1 MEGLIPFVY
10 RAIMQ
15 FNNGKEAG
23 PLGSWFSESPSAS
36 YMRLPGDSGRF
47 QKSDLRILGSDH
59 GFSNSSTS
67 SNTHS
72 STTQI
77 IVSTGAQAPLN
88 CRLTSRRVVSQS

>member
-23 PLGSWFSESPSAS
+23 PLGSSS

-47 QKSDLRILGSDH
+47 QKSDLRILESDH

-77 IVSTGAQAPLN
+77 IVSTGAQTPLN
-88 CRLTSRRVVSQS
+88 CRLTSRRVVTQS